1 MPTTISHLKIKGF
14 RSLKDVEIELG
25 AFNVLIGA
33 NGAGK
38 SNLIEFFQ
46 MTSAMFTGTSGTLQN
61 YVARRG
67 RASSI
72 LHYGPQVTP
81 EIEATFRLDS
91 RQEQAE
97 YEFSLKRGATDEL
110 FFKSEQLQ
118 SKHGDSRLT
127 RFFGNGG
134 YFETNV
140 LMFTERPDDDRQIS
154 VAKSLRKVLSDI
166 RVYHFH
172 DTSEDANMRVSQELN
187 GEHGLL
193 SNGGNLAAFLYR
205 LKEKRPAH
213 YRRILDT
220 VQYIA
225 PYIADIVVEPDALN
239 DRFVML
245 RWRDRSGTLFGPHQ
259 LSDGTL
265 RTIALITA
273 LLQPDETMPS
283 IMLFDEPELGLHP
296 QGIRIVAELLKA
308 VSEKRQVIVA
318 TQSPLLIRNYDP
330 ADIAVVEREED
341 AEGRGSTVIKRLN
354 PKALEGWLEEYDLG
368 QLYEKNVTGGGPQ

>member
-25 AFNVLIGA
+25 AFSVLIGA

-61 YVARRG
+61 YVARKG

-72 LHYGPQVTP
+72 FHYGPQVTP
-81 EIEATFRLDS
+81 VIDTSLRIASGEESF
-91 RQEQAE
+91 E
-97 YEFSLKRGATDEL
+97 YEFSLERGATDEL
-110 FFKSEQLQ
+110 FYSSEYLH
-118 SKHGDSRLT
+118 SIAGDAMLT
-127 RFFGNGG
+127 RLFHDGG
-134 YFETNV
+134 PLESNV
-140 LMFTERPDDDRQIS
+140 LRFAEQHDDDGQIP
-154 VAKSLRKVLSDI
+154 VAKSLRKVLSGI
-166 RVYHFH
+166 RIFHFH
-172 DTSEDANMRVSQELN
+172 DTSEDANMRVSQDLN
-187 GEHGLL
+187 GEDGLL

-308 VSEKRQVIVA
+308 VTEKRQVIVA

-341 AEGRGSTVIKRLN
+341 AEGRGSTVIKRLD
-354 PKALEGWLEEYDLG
+354 PLALEGWLEEYDLG

>member
-46 MTSAMFTGTSGTLQN
+46 MTSAMFSGTSGNLQL
-61 YVARRG
+61 YVARKG
-67 RASSI
+67 RASSL
-72 LHYGPQVTP
+72 LHYGPQVTKT
-81 EIEATFRLDS
+81 IDATFRIDD
-91 RQEQAE
+91 EQVWNE
-97 YEFSLKRGATDEL
+97 YECRLKW
-110 FFKSEQLQ
+110 SESNDLY
-118 SKHGDSRLT
+118 
-127 RFFGNGG
+127 FGN
-134 YFETNV
+134 E
-140 LMFTERPDDDRQIS
+140 S
-154 VAKSLRKVLSDI
+154 VAEGLSGKGQSERYFSGSGHSESWVVSPGMFSELSSARLFRHLAEQI

-225 PYIADIVVEPDALN
+225 PFIEDLVVEPDALN

-265 RTIALITA
+265 RTIALITT

-283 IMLFDEPELGLHP
+283 IMLYDEPELGLHP

-318 TQSPLLIRNYDP
+318 TQSPLLIRDYDP
-330 ADIAVVEREED
+330 ADIAVVERDED
-341 AEGRGSTVIKRLN
+341 AEGRGSTVIKRLD
-354 PKALEGWLEEYDLG
+354 PVALEGWLEEYDLG